1 MSTAQVLQV
10 ENGIQIDL
18 LHVENENENGAFH
31 FENGFQ
37 NGFQNDI

>member
-18 LHVENENENGAFH
+18 LHVENENGAFH